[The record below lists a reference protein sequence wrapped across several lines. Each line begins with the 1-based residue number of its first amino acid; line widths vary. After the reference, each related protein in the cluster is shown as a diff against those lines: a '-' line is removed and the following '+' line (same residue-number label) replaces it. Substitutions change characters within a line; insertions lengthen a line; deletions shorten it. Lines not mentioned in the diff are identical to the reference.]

1 VGYMRTLAAEGILS
15 LQPDL
20 IIASEESGPATTVQQ
35 LQAARIPIVWVPEQH
50 SLQGVLDKIN
60 LIVQALHRPEAGQ
73 ALIGRIT
80 EKAHRLEELLK
91 RVSSKPRV
99 LFIMNIQRGSLM
111 AAGSKTAAHAMIEL
125 AGGQNVLTDVEGY
138 KPISTESTISMNPD
152 WIIMPSHHAERYQ
165 GIKGLKSIPD
175 LASIPAVQ
183 QDHLIIMDSLA
194 FLGFGPRFSE
204 SALEL
209 ASTIHPNSKIA
220 QDSSAEK
227 SAP

>member
-1 VGYMRTLAAEGILS
+1 MPL
-15 LQPDL
+15 
-20 IIASEESGPATTVQQ
+20 
-35 LQAARIPIVWVPEQH
+35 
-50 SLQGVLDKIN
+50 
-60 LIVQALHRPEAGQ
+60 
-73 ALIGRIT
+73 
-80 EKAHRLEELLK
+80 
-91 RVSSKPRV
+91 
-99 LFIMNIQRGSLM
+99 
-111 AAGSKTAAHAMIEL
+111 IEL

-183 QDHLIIMDSLA
+183 QDHLIIMDSRRFLDLVPA
-194 FLGFGPRFSE
+194 FQNRTGTG
-204 SALEL
+204 
-209 ASTIHPNSKIA
+209 IHDSPNSKIA